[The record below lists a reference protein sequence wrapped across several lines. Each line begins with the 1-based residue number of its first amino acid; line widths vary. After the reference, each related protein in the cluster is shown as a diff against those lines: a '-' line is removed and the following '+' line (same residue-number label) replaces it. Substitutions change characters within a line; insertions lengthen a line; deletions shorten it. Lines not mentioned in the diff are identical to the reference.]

1 MSEILNNN
9 GTVTLSL
16 EEYNE
21 LRDELASAKE
31 KLESLEGKLRD
42 YENDPTSKF
51 VIITKET
58 YYDPY
63 MDDDVTE
70 NNYEFKALDEF
81 KEWVEASF
89 SETLDKANKLCDDA
103 TEKLTAQAEEYSVAL
118 KEIVRL
124 KNRSLWQRIFNK

>member
-1 MSEILNNN
+1 MVNNN

-21 LRDELASAKE
+21 LRDELTSAKE
-31 KLESLEGKLRD
+31 RLESLEEKLRD
-42 YENDPTSKF
+42 YENDPTSKV
-51 VIITKET
+51 VIITRET

-70 NNYEFKALDEF
+70 SDYQFKELDEF
-81 KEWVEASF
+81 KEWVE
-89 SETLDKANKLCDDA
+89 ETFGEINDKMNKMCHDA
-103 TEKLTAQAEEYSVAL
+103 AEKLAAQAEEYDVAL
-118 KEIVRL
+118 KEIARL

>member
-70 NNYEFKALDEF
+70 ISRLMQIGRRTRSIVRQNVIFAIGVKISVLVLA
-81 KEWVEASF
+81 AIGI
-89 SETLDKANKLCDDA
+89 A
-103 TEKLTAQAEEYSVAL
+103 TMWMAVFADVGVTVLAVFNAMRAL
-118 KEIVRL
+118 KIKE
-124 KNRSLWQRIFNK
+124 